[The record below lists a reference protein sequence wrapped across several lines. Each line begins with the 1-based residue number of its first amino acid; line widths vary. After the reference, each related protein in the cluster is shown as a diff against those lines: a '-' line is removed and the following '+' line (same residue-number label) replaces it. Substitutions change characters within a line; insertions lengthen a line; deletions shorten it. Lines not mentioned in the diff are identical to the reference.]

1 MDWEQPFFARDDM
14 LETAVFGKSVESFL
28 SSDIGQYLIAH
39 ADEQAADALSAL
51 KRVAP
56 WRTRKVRDLQGTI
69 SLWEGF
75 RGRLAQA
82 LADGEQAVKL
92 LEDSD

>member
-1 MDWEQPFFARDDM
+1 MDWDQPFFARDDM
-14 LETAVFGKSVESFL
+14 METAVFGKSVEAFL
-28 SSDIGQYLIAH
+28 SSDIGQYLTAH
-39 ADEQAADALSAL
+39 ADEQVTNALDAL

-56 WRTRKVRDLQGTI
+56 WRTRKVRELQGTI

-82 LADGEQAVKL
+82 LSDGEQAVRL